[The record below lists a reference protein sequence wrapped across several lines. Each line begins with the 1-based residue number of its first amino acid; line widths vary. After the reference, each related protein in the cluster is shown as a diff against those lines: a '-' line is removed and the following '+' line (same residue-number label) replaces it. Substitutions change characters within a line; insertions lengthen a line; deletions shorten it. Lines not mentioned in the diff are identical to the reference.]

1 MCLQEISPTHISF
14 IHAFFNSN
22 TQAKSKW
29 EESSFFIAKADTEDY
44 LGMKIIL
51 CMLDEILGLSGCS
64 LSPLV

>member
-29 EESSFFIAKADTEDY
+29 EESSFFIAKADIEDY
-44 LGMKIIL
+44 LGMTIK
-51 CMLDEILGLSGCS
+51 LSTPDDVGFFGCS
-64 LSPLV
+64 LSPVI